1 MLPPSPDRTEGRA
14 DTERAS
20 TMGLVVLLVVL
31 LLAIIVAMFGTVD
44 AIVRAQVQ
52 HAVAER

>member
-52 HAVAER
+52 HTVAEK